1 MVQILL
7 LLGLNICILTA
18 RGSVTLLLRRF
29 KQLIMIILS
38 INIRVGTEGSLVLTY
53 TYAIEDYIVTT
64 SVVRGL
70 VEGDNTTG
78 MPDWWNVVLP

>member
-29 KQLIMIILS
+29 IQLIMIIIS
-38 INIRVGTEGSLVLTY
+38 INILVGIESSLVLKFTY
-53 TYAIEDYIVTT
+53 RFDDYIVTT
-64 SVVRGL
+64 SVVQGL
-70 VEGDNTTG
+70 DEGDNTTG
-78 MPDWWNVVLP
+78 IP

>member
-29 KQLIMIILS
+29 IQLIMIIIS
-38 INIRVGTEGSLVLTY
+38 INILVGTEGSLVLKFTY
-53 TYAIEDYIVTT
+53 RFDDYIVTT
-64 SVVRGL
+64 SFVRGL
-70 VEGDNTTG
+70 DEGYNTTG
-78 MPDWWNVVLP
+78 IP

>member
-29 KQLIMIILS
+29 KQLIMIIIS
-38 INIRVGTEGSLVLTY
+38 IIILVGAEGSLVLKFAY
-53 TYAIEDYIVTT
+53 RFDDYIVTT

-70 VEGDNTTG
+70 DEGDNTTG
-78 MPDWWNVVLP
+78 IP

>member
-7 LLGLNICILTA
+7 LLGLNLCILTA

-29 KQLIMIILS
+29 KQFIMIIIS
-38 INIRVGTEGSLVLTY
+38 INILVGIEGSLVLKFTY
-53 TYAIEDYIVTT
+53 RFDDYIVTT

-70 VEGDNTTG
+70 DEGDNTTG
-78 MPDWWNVVLP
+78 IP

>member
-29 KQLIMIILS
+29 KQLIMIIIS
-38 INIRVGTEGSLVLTY
+38 INILVGTEGSLVLKFTDRFD
-53 TYAIEDYIVTT
+53 DYIVTT

-70 VEGDNTTG
+70 DEGDNTTG
-78 MPDWWNVVLP
+78 IP

>member
-18 RGSVTLLLRRF
+18 RGSVILLLRRF
-29 KQLIMIILS
+29 KQLIMIIIS
-38 INIRVGTEGSLVLTY
+38 INILVGTEGSLVLKFTY
-53 TYAIEDYIVTT
+53 RFEDYIVTT

-70 VEGDNTTG
+70 DEGDNTTG
-78 MPDWWNVVLP
+78 IP

>member
-18 RGSVTLLLRRF
+18 RGSVILLLRRF
-29 KQLIMIILS
+29 NQLIMIIIS
-38 INIRVGTEGSLVLTY
+38 INILVGTEGSLVLKFTY
-53 TYAIEDYIVTT
+53 RFEDYIVTT

-70 VEGDNTTG
+70 DEGDNTTG
-78 MPDWWNVVLP
+78 IP

>member
-29 KQLIMIILS
+29 KQLIMIIIS
-38 INIRVGTEGSLVLTY
+38 INILVGTEGSLVLKFT
-53 TYAIEDYIVTT
+53 DRFDDFIVTT

-70 VEGDNTTG
+70 DEGDNTTG
-78 MPDWWNVVLP
+78 IP